1 MIPELGKKTNLC
13 EIDDMHYEE
22 FCDLL
27 TDNAILDD
35 KLLPEKETNW
45 IGNVC
50 NLEAISHNEIKDF
63 DKNNKILLRY
73 TEWSNISLDNLKLIH
88 SKYYLNTQAEENIKI
103 DIVWETRDK
112 NHALDYKI
120 LGVYFENKDDF
131 EDTPNYLPSNS
142 GYWEEWL
149 VDLGIIED
157 NYTDEEH

>member
-1 MIPELGKKTNLC
+1 MTPELGKKTNLC

-63 DKNNKILLRY
+63 DKNNKILLKY
-73 TEWSNISLDNLKLIH
+73 TEF
-88 SKYYLNTQAEENIKI
+88 YL
-103 DIVWETRDK
+103 
-112 NHALDYKI
+112 
-120 LGVYFENKDDF
+120 
-131 EDTPNYLPSNS
+131 
-142 GYWEEWL
+142 
-149 VDLGIIED
+149 
-157 NYTDEEH
+157 